1 MTTLDRVAGFALR
14 RLPKDCLVA
23 LNFHRVGDELP
34 PWHFGTT
41 PERLVEVVSFF
52 ARTLRPVDGAELRE
66 RGIRGRLLA
75 ITFDDGFADNLE
87 IAAPILQRLGVPAA
101 FFVSTRCIDDGTVP
115 WPDEAYARAWALDSS
130 QLRRLAAR
138 LAPGRPAR
146 TRIEGVH
153 ALVHGLK
160 YASPEMRERVIA
172 ALPPPAI
179 DAGRLLSWE
188 DARTLDQRGFEIG
201 SHGMT
206 HAPLTDLDDDA
217 LRAELVDSRSQ
228 IQTRL
233 GVECLSIA
241 YPDNRADARVVLAA
255 RNAGYELGFGGGERS
270 NPADIEPIAF
280 SRLTGEDARLYAIVG
295 RALRRPRPSLDFGSQ
310 AERYAEIR
318 EAEYSFRTQ
327 MRIVEKWLKP
337 EHPARVLDA
346 GSGAGALMPVFAAVG
361 VDEVVG
367 IDAERAMVEVAR
379 RRWPRQRWLRQ
390 DVTNL
395 RFTEGAFD
403 AVVSL
408 GVLEY
413 VADKSAAVRE
423 FARVARRGAAIVVSA
438 PQRNSPNARM
448 LRFAE
453 LLGKGAKEGSRPL
466 TALELKRLAAGAV
479 VEVDRLRAT
488 NYFAF
493 PITMFAPRASERV
506 AEWIERKGLGRV
518 IRPFGAQLIVSLRR
532 PQVRSLYWLAPSLPT
547 NTTFLDREL
556 RTFRDLGVDVRPL
569 SPGLDV
575 GAVVAFM
582 GRPVR
587 SVRLMIELQRL
598 KASVDKERGR
608 LGYFLLFLR
617 GLTLA
622 NRLKGQ
628 PGRLHATFADGVGTI
643 AYVACALT
651 GRPYSF
657 TAHSPFSL
665 WRDSRLLVHQL
676 RAASPVV
683 AETEILEGR
692 LRELGGEIESV
703 VARSP
708 APTRHAPR
716 SPDTAPLF
724 VAVARLIPHKGFMTA
739 IEAARIALDRG
750 VELRLEIVGD
760 GPELAALEH
769 AARESGHPQQ
779 IVLRGALP
787 NDAVLDLLRSARAMV
802 APCEVQPDGDRDGL
816 PVSIVDAAAVGVPT
830 IGTNVSSIP
839 ELVVD
844 GVTGLIV
851 PECQPEALADAME
864 LLARDLSLSNRL
876 GHAAA
881 SLAAEQHDPVRNAE
895 VMLRAWADVDY
906 YATRVAN
913 ATASRNCATPNS

>member
-1 MTTLDRVAGFALR
+1 MTTLDRAARLALG

-52 ARTLRPVDGAELRE
+52 ARTLRPVDGAELRA

-87 IAAPILQRLGVPAA
+87 IAAPILERVGVPAA
-101 FFVSTRCIDDGTVP
+101 FFVSSRCIDDGAVP
-115 WPDEAYARAWALDSS
+115 WPDEAYARAWALDAPR
-130 QLRRLAAR
+130 LRRLAAR
-138 LAPGRPAR
+138 FAPGRPSG

-160 YASPEMRERVIA
+160 YASPELRQRVIS

-179 DAGRLLSWE
+179 DAGRVLSWE
-188 DARTLDQRGFEIG
+188 EARTLGQRGFEIG

-217 LRAELVDSRSQ
+217 LRAELVDSRRM

-233 GVECLSIA
+233 GVDCLSIA
-241 YPDNRADARVVLAA
+241 YPDNRTDDRVLRAA
-255 RNAGYELGFGGGERS
+255 RDAGYELGFHGGERS
-270 NPADIEPIAF
+270 NSADAEQISY

-295 RALRRPRPSLDFGSQ
+295 RALRRPRLSVDFGSQ
-310 AERYAEIR
+310 AERYAEVR
-318 EAEYSFRTQ
+318 ETEYSFRTQ
-327 MRIVEKWLKP
+327 MRIVENWLKP
-337 EHPARVLDA
+337 ERPTRVLDA
-346 GSGAGALMPVFAAVG
+346 GCGAGALMPVLVSVG
-361 VDEVVG
+361 VDKVVG
-367 IDAERAMVEVAR
+367 IDAEPAMLDVAR
-379 RRWPRQRWLRQ
+379 RRWPGHQWLRQ

-395 RFTEGAFD
+395 RLPDDAFD

-413 VADKSAAVRE
+413 VADKSTAMQE
-423 FARVARRGAAIVVSA
+423 LARVARRGAAIIVSA
-438 PQRNSPNARM
+438 PQRTSPNARM
-448 LRFAE
+448 LRLAE
-453 LLGKGAKEGSRPL
+453 LLGKGAKEGSRAL
-466 TALELKRLAAGAV
+466 TASELQRLAAGAV
-479 VEVDRLRAT
+479 VEVGRLRAT

-493 PITMFAPRASERV
+493 PITMFAPRWSERV
-506 AEWIERKGLGRV
+506 AEWIERIGPSRV
-518 IRPFGAQLIVSLRR
+518 LRPFGAQLIVSLRR
-532 PQVRSLYWLAPSLPT
+532 PPVRSLYWLAPSLPT

-556 RTFRDLGVDVRPL
+556 ATLRDLGVDVRPL
-569 SPGLDV
+569 SPSLSA
-575 GAVVAFM
+575 GAVVAFL
-582 GRPVR
+582 GRPAR
-587 SVRLMIELQRL
+587 SLRLLIELQRL
-598 KASVDKERGR
+598 KANADKERGR

-622 NRLKGQ
+622 NRLNGQ

-665 WRDSRLLVHQL
+665 WRDSRLLARQL
-676 RAASPVV
+676 RAASPVI
-683 AETEILEGR
+683 AETEILERR

-708 APTRHAPR
+708 APARRAVR
-716 SPDTAPLF
+716 SRDTAPLF

-750 VELRLEIVGD
+750 VELRLEVIGT
-760 GPELAALEH
+760 GPELAALEN
-769 AARESGHPQQ
+769 AASGSGYPQQ

-787 NDAVLDLLRSARAMV
+787 NSEVLDLLRSARAMV
-802 APCEVQPDGDRDGL
+802 APCEIQPDGDRDGL

-830 IGTNVSSIP
+830 IGTNVSSIS

-851 PECQPEALADAME
+851 PECHPEALADAME
-864 LLARDLSLSNRL
+864 LLAGDLALSNRL
-876 GHAAA
+876 GQAAA
-881 SLAAEQHDPVRNAE
+881 ALAVEQHDPVRNAQ
-895 VMLRAWADVDY
+895 VMLQAWGDVDY
-906 YATRVAN
+906 DATRVAS
-913 ATASRNCATPNS
+913 ATAWRNCATPNS